1 MATERIYCVKTKP
14 VDDKPAV
21 KRLVRASHPSTA
33 LMHVASS
40 TYEAAVAT
48 QNDLEEL
55 LSKGVKV
62 ENIKA
67 EQQQLPG

>member
-1 MATERIYCVKTKP
+1 MAAERIYCVKGKP
-14 VDDKPAV
+14 DENGVRE

-33 LMHVASS
+33 LMHVARD
-40 TYEAAVAT
+40 TYETAVAT

-55 LSKGVKV
+55 LSQGIKV
-62 ENIKA
+62 ESIKA